1 MKHKLGF
8 TLIELVIV
16 IVILG
21 ILAVI
26 AAPKFMNIQS
36 DARKADLQ
44 QLAATLKSTI
54 ATVNAK
60 AMIEGKETALSDT
73 VDGISIANGY
83 PTATKSGIVQSLA
96 SSNAWYH
103 YPIDIKKLALGDH
116 FWSDWAGNKLQL
128 NTGMMIFSLKN
139 LSGLTQPQILNS
151 HCYVMYF
158 DLAAGNAAS
167 GKAQS
172 NANDGKSTSGWRNK
186 LYQLHKKI
194 WQKGICPYVLKPF
207 KLDSYFTICS
217 QPAEGKGS
225 AGDKLPSL
233 NAPMIKVV
241 DDKC

>member
-21 ILAVI
+21 ILAMI

-83 PTATKSGIVQSLA
+83 PTATKNGIVKSLTLSNSWYYRTVDMNDMLSE
-96 SSNAWYH
+96 SSYAGWLLSKG
-103 YPIDIKKLALGDH
+103 IKIE
-116 FWSDWAGNKLQL
+116 
-128 NTGMMIFSLKN
+128 TGMMIFSLKN
-139 LSGLTQPQILNS
+139 LSNLSNTATLDN
-151 HCYVMYF
+151 HCYVMYV
-158 DLAAGNAAS
+158 DVAAGNAAS